1 MSGLEEIFSNM
12 AVFHEDIGKN
22 AGAAIQNAGIVCLD
36 STEQRCP
43 VRTGRLRASYQYTKV
58 SDTECTVGSDVPYA
72 PPVEFGTHKMSA
84 QPHLFPGFQDGIQAF
99 RDAIS

>member
-22 AGAAIQNAGIVCLD
+22 ADVAIQNAGLACLA
-36 STEQRCP
+36 STQQRCP
-43 VRTGRLRASYQYTKV
+43 VDTGTLRASYQYTKV
-58 SDTECTVGSDVPYA
+58 SDTECTVGSDIDYA
-72 PPVEFGTHKMSA
+72 SFVEFGTHKMSA